1 MVCPTCQRP
10 VRDPDASF
18 CAGCGAPLPPTTVDL
33 DTPPAAPAA
42 TPPPELPGPPPE
54 PPAPTPVRIDNR
66 PAAYAALVGAA
77 LGAIGAFQVWLRI
90 TVFDPTA
97 VAFVH
102 PPGGA
107 ETGWKGGD
115 GRTIVVAAVVAA
127 IAGIGLLL
135 GRRDLW
141 LKVALLIAG
150 GVTLV
155 IALVHMANVGSKAS
169 DIEQQFG
176 IPTGDVRADV
186 GAGLYIVIA
195 GGVAVL
201 AAGLRARTA
210 SS

>member
-1 MVCPTCQRP
+1 VT
-10 VRDPDASF
+10 DADALF

-33 DTPPAAPAA
+33 DVPPTPSTPATPETRPPPPPVAPAA
-42 TPPPELPGPPPE
+42 H
-54 PPAPTPVRIDNR
+54 VDNR
-66 PAAYAALVGAA
+66 PAGYAALVGAV
-77 LGAIGAFQVWLRI
+77 LGAVGAFQVWLRVSI
-90 TVFDPTA
+90 ASVN
-97 VAFVH
+97 

-115 GRTIVVAAVVAA
+115 GRTIVVAARVAA

-155 IALVHMANVGSKAS
+155 IALVHMANVGSKAN
-169 DIEQQFG
+169 DIQQQFG
-176 IPTGDVRADV
+176 IPTGDVRAEI
-186 GAGLYIVIA
+186 GAGLYVVVA

-201 AAGLRARTA
+201 AAGLRARTT

>member
-1 MVCPTCQRP
+1 VVCPTCQRP
-10 VRDPDASF
+10 VKDPDAAF

-33 DTPPAAPAA
+33 DTPPAPLAP
-42 TPPPELPGPPPE
+42 TPPPEPPELPGPPPE
-54 PPAPTPVRIDNR
+54 PPAPTPIRIDNR
-66 PAAYAALVGAA
+66 PAAYAALVGAL

-90 TVFDPTA
+90 S
-97 VAFVH
+97 VASVN

-115 GRTIVVAAVVAA
+115 GRTIVVAAIVAA
-127 IAGIGLLL
+127 IAGVGLLL

-155 IALVHMANVGSKAS
+155 IALVHMANVGSKAN